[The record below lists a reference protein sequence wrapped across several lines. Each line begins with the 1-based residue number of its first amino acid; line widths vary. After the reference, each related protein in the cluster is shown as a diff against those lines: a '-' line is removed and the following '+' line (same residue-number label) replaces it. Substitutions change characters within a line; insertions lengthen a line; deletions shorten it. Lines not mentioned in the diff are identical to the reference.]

1 MKSKK
6 QMRNIFI
13 KRIDDILI
21 RYYKEMDF
29 NLLATSDCQVGEL
42 CCEGLQKEENRME
55 SFRRGF
61 LREEGEE
68 HCQKAM
74 ELIDLMRELEL
85 VNAAEYDLLKEV
97 SREYFSLHK
106 C

>member
-13 KRIDDILI
+13 KKIDDILI

-29 NLLATSDCQVGEL
+29 NLLATPDLQGGEV
-42 CCEGLQKEENRME
+42 CHEELWHENTCRDT
-55 SFRRGF
+55 
-61 LREEGEE
+61 LAAEGESHRE
-68 HCQKAM
+68 KAM

-97 SREYFSLHK
+97 YWEYFSLHR

>member
-1 MKSKK
+1 MKNKK

-13 KRIDDILI
+13 KKIDDILI

-29 NLLATSDCQVGEL
+29 NLLSAKELPGVGMCYADEYHGSI
-42 CCEGLQKEENRME
+42 CYDAWTGEGQNY
-55 SFRRGF
+55 
-61 LREEGEE
+61 RE
-68 HCQKAM
+68 KAM
-74 ELIDLMRELEL
+74 ELIDLMRELDL

-97 SREYFSLHK
+97 YKEYFGLHK

>member
-1 MKSKK
+1 
-6 QMRNIFI
+6 MRNIFI
-13 KRIDDILI
+13 KKIDDILI

-29 NLLATSDCQVGEL
+29 NLLASQDFPRACQEAASVNGESH
-42 CCEGLQKEENRME
+42 CKE
-55 SFRRGF
+55 
-61 LREEGEE
+61 
-68 HCQKAM
+68 AM

-97 SREYFSLHK
+97 YREYFSLHK